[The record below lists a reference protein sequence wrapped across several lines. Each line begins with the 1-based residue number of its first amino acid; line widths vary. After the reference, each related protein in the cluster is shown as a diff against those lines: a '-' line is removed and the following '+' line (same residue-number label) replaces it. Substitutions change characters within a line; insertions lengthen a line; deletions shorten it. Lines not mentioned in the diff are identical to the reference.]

1 MSRAPR
7 HRAVGP
13 EQHRHGTP
21 IEEAPLWALAIF
33 AALLWLVAF
42 PALAGLLAGWG
53 AWHGQRPAV
62 ALAALVLSVLVVAAL
77 ATRKP
82 WRRRTA
88 SDLADERP
96 LLVRFSTW
104 LWTAVLL
111 PNVLFGILVLTHEG
125 PSLTYESALLLGLL
139 VSAIHGLFALAGR
152 VKERRRAR
160 QAPRSEG
167 GDGTPDAWALPRMP
181 PAARGEGDG
190 ER

>member
-1 MSRAPR
+1 MRDHQPPGR
-7 HRAVGP
+7 
-13 EQHRHGTP
+13 QHYRHGTP

-53 AWHGQRPAV
+53 AWHGQRLAV

-88 SDLADERP
+88 GDLHDERP

-104 LWTAVLL
+104 LWTALLL
-111 PNVLFGILVLTHEG
+111 PNVLFGVLVLTHEG
-125 PSLTYESALLLGLL
+125 PPLTYESALLLGLL
-139 VSAIHGLFALAGR
+139 VSAIHGLFALADR
-152 VKERRRAR
+152 VKGRRRTGQTAR
-160 QAPRSEG
+160 SQDD
-167 GDGTPDAWALPRMP
+167 DGTPDAWPPVRVP
-181 PAARGEGDG
+181 PAVREERDG

>member
-1 MSRAPR
+1 MTRPR
-7 HRAVGP
+7 RRRGIRP
-13 EQHRHGTP
+13 EHYRHGTP

-53 AWHGQRPAV
+53 AWHGQRLAV

-82 WRRRTA
+82 WRRRGPR
-88 SDLADERP
+88 DLHDERP

-125 PSLTYESALLLGLL
+125 PSLSYESALLLGLL
-139 VSAIHGLFALAGR
+139 VSAIHGLFALAER

-160 QAPRSEG
+160 QAPPSEDE
-167 GDGTPDAWALPRMP
+167 DGTPDAWAPVGMP
-181 PAARGEGDG
+181 QSAREEGDG